1 MGKLS
6 DDYLLFTMLGSL
18 NYSLANEG
26 GRGNYDYYWFRPASC
41 EVDDLKNLLLRA
53 VKSPSNRV
61 YVIMLPPRPEAVGV
75 LLENIGFCNY
85 GGDVFGIDI
94 ELGFA
99 VD

>member
-1 MGKLS
+1 M
-6 DDYLLFTMLGSL
+6 
-18 NYSLANEG
+18 
-26 GRGNYDYYWFRPASC
+26 
-41 EVDDLKNLLLRA
+41 KNLLLRA

-61 YVIMLPPRPEAVGV
+61 YVIVLPPRPEAVGV